1 MAETF
6 APFFAAADTNPS
18 VTYPDLDMLPIGDI
32 IHDGALSPS
41 QFLPREEQLLMT
53 LWCFCGAPLIM
64 GGNLPPTNPATL
76 PLLTNP
82 RLLAVHGQAHGRVVL
97 QGASPGTG
105 VHAWGA
111 IPNDSP
117 TDAYVALLNALDVWG
132 TNITLPLASLP
143 WLPKG
148 KVCAVDLWLGT
159 PAGVFDGGVFFATI
173 DPHAAGAYRLTQC

>member
-18 VTYPDLDMLPIGDI
+18 VTYPDLDMLPSGDI

-64 GGNLPPTNPATL
+64 GGDLPTNPATL
-76 PLLTNP
+76 SLLTNP
-82 RLLAVHGQAHGRVVL
+82 RLLSVHGQAHGRVVL
-97 QGASPGTG
+97 QASPGAHG
-105 VHAWGA
+105 WAA
-111 IPNDSP
+111 IPNESP
-117 TDAYVALLNALDVWG
+117 TEAYVALLNALDG
-132 TNITLPLASLP
+132 QQQNITLPLASLP
-143 WLPKG
+143 WLPTGG

-159 PAGVFDGGVFFATI
+159 PAGVFERGVFYATI
-173 DPHAAGAYRLTQC
+173 DSHAAGAYRLTRC